1 MAILSYCI
9 DKLIQFVKF
18 GEKETTPDNNTYVN
32 LYIDNDN
39 FLSTVDSDRKN

>member
-9 DKLIQFVKF
+9 DKLIQFINI

-39 FLSTVDSDRKN
+39 FLSTVDVDRKN